1 MELRVLQY
9 FLAVAREQNISAAA
23 QSLHLTQPTLS
34 RQLRELEEELGK
46 QLMIRGSRK
55 ITLTQDGMLLRK
67 RAEEILELVGRTEK
81 EIARSDETV
90 SGDLYIGTG
99 ETDGVRQIAGT
110 AHQLQKRYPGIL
122 FHIVSGDA
130 VDVCERLD
138 KGLLDFGVLLGDLDK
153 TRYHYMEL
161 PMKDTWGVLMR
172 RDSPLAEKG
181 AITPRDLW
189 DKPLILSRQVDNRG
203 GLYRWLRK
211 EPAELRT
218 VATYNLIYNASLMVD
233 EGMGYA
239 FTLDKLV
246 NTTGSNLCF
255 RPLQPKFELGM
266 YLVWKKSRIFSR
278 AAELFLEQ
286 LQEHLAV
293 HGEEEED
300 APAGKENPHGNS
312 HSGPV

>member
-46 QLMIRGSRK
+46 QLMVRGNRK
-55 ITLTQDGMLLRK
+55 ITLTEEGMLLRK
-67 RAEEILELVGRTEK
+67 RAEEILELVDRTEK
-81 EIARSDETV
+81 EVMRSDEAV
-90 SGDLYIGTG
+90 SGDIYIGTG
-99 ETDGVRQIAGT
+99 ETDGVRQLART
-110 AHQLQKRYPGIL
+110 ARRIQESCPGIH

-138 KGLLDFGVLLGDLDK
+138 KGLLDFGVLLGDIDK
-153 TRYHYMEL
+153 IKYRYLEL

-172 RDSPLAEKG
+172 RDSPLSAG
-181 AITPRDLW
+181 DTVSPRDLW
-189 DKPLILSRQVDNRG
+189 DKPLILSRQMDNKSD
-203 GLYRWLRK
+203 LYRWLRK
-211 EPAELRT
+211 EPSELRT

-255 RPLQPKFELGM
+255 RPLEPRLELGM
-266 YLVWKKSRIFSR
+266 YLVWKKSQLFSK
-278 AAELFLEQ
+278 AAEVFLEHLKEQ
-286 LQEHLAV
+286 LAV
-293 HGEEEED
+293 R
-300 APAGKENPHGNS
+300 
-312 HSGPV
+312 